1 MLDSHSVSLTI
12 DLLIY
17 NEYNSYLKYN
27 QSNFNEL
34 ICEMQKEPKIIQ
46 NTMAIEEVLNKYF
59 EDRLVL
65 LREYIDKTSSVNSVF
80 TGSNLDL
87 VQTCQDQI
95 YYFEKLIEREYSLFN
110 KFLFLDN
117 QLSILNVHFMSF

>member
-46 NTMAIEEVLNKYF
+46 NTMA
-59 EDRLVL
+59 
-65 LREYIDKTSSVNSVF
+65 
-80 TGSNLDL
+80 
-87 VQTCQDQI
+87 
-95 YYFEKLIEREYSLFN
+95 
-110 KFLFLDN
+110 
-117 QLSILNVHFMSF
+117 

>member
-1 MLDSHSVSLTI
+1 MKCKRAQNHS
-12 DLLIY
+12 
-17 NEYNSYLKYN
+17 EYNG
-27 QSNFNEL
+27 L
-34 ICEMQKEPKIIQ
+34 IQ
-46 NTMAIEEVLNKYF
+46 EVLNKYF

>member
-1 MLDSHSVSLTI
+1 MKCKRAQNHS
-12 DLLIY
+12 
-17 NEYNSYLKYN
+17 EYNGL
-27 QSNFNEL
+27 
-34 ICEMQKEPKIIQ
+34 
-46 NTMAIEEVLNKYF
+46 IEEVLNKYF

-117 QLSILNVHFMSF
+117 QLSILNVHFMSFEKSFGAFIRC

>member
-1 MLDSHSVSLTI
+1 MKCKRAQNHS
-12 DLLIY
+12 
-17 NEYNSYLKYN
+17 EYNGL
-27 QSNFNEL
+27 
-34 ICEMQKEPKIIQ
+34 
-46 NTMAIEEVLNKYF
+46 IEEVLNKYF

-95 YYFEKLIEREYSLFN
+95 YYFEKLIEE
-110 KFLFLDN
+110 
-117 QLSILNVHFMSF
+117 SIRCSTNFCSWTIS